1 MWHKYITILKPLVRQ
16 GLKQEKVLNILV
28 YFLLKQNHLGNLL
41 LQRIANCIQETISKK
56 SIAMRVGG
64 DEFLILCLHYNHQQ
78 AEKRIE
84 QLKIVFIRKQII
96 F

>member
-1 MWHKYITILKPLVRQ
+1 M
-16 GLKQEKVLNILV
+16 NILV
-28 YFLLKQNHLGNLL
+28 YFLLKQNHLGDLF
-41 LQRIANCIQETISKK
+41 LQRIANCIQETISKE

>member
-1 MWHKYITILKPLVRQ
+1 MPHLVRQ
-16 GLKQEKVLNILV
+16 GLKQEKVVNILV
-28 YFLLKQNHLGNLL
+28 NFLLKKDRLGNLL
-41 LQRIANCIQETISKK
+41 LQRIANCIQEIISKE